1 MAISWNGKEHRYS
14 LHKLLDKALT
24 YSMSRSEA
32 EAHRDRFRSEIR
44 LGTFRG
50 LTADTRW
57 STGDPSAL
65 TFGDLADR
73 YLDGH
78 VRLPHRRPRGVQTME
93 RHVRLLRRVLLP
105 SGHGA
110 VVPLE
115 SRRFDSVTRA
125 DVEEIRRLSTLS
137 MPRAKGGVVGANRLL
152 ARLRHLFNW
161 AIAQGYVDHSPF
173 KRHGVTVVKLNGAA
187 ETPRDRRLD
196 EGDEDKLIAVAGP
209 RTQAIIIAALETGCR
224 IGELLSLQWGQVRW
238 TEGYILLN
246 AAKTK
251 TNEAR
256 SVPMT
261 SRLRAVMEMRRTDVT
276 GDDFPPTAYVFGNRI
291 GERTSYPAFKKGW
304 KQAYTKAG
312 ISGLHF
318 HDLRREFASR
328 LLETPGVSL
337 HDVADWVGHSNITT
351 TSRYLRTTGVRRQHV
366 ARRFEQSRNAMRPPT
381 SSGATEPP
389 TTQ

>member
-1 MAISWNGKEHRYS
+1 
-14 LHKLLDKALT
+14 
-24 YSMSRSEA
+24 
-32 EAHRDRFRSEIR
+32 
-44 LGTFRG
+44 
-50 LTADTRW
+50 
-57 STGDPSAL
+57 
-65 TFGDLADR
+65 
-73 YLDGH
+73 
-78 VRLPHRRPRGVQTME
+78 
-93 RHVRLLRRVLLP
+93 
-105 SGHGA
+105 
-110 VVPLE
+110 
-115 SRRFDSVTRA
+115 
-125 DVEEIRRLSTLS
+125 
-137 MPRAKGGVVGANRLL
+137 MPRTKGGVVGANRLL

-196 EGDEDKLIAVAGP
+196 EGDEEKLIAAAGP

-261 SRLRAVMEMRRTDVT
+261 SRMRGVLEMRRTDIS
-276 GDDFPPTAYVFGNRI
+276 GEDFPATAYVFGNRV
-291 GERTSYPAFKKGW
+291 GARTSYAAFKKGW
-304 KQAYTKAG
+304 KRAYTKAG
-312 ISGLHF
+312 ITGLHF

-337 HDVADWVGHSNITT
+337 HDVADWVGHSNVTT
-351 TSRYLRTTGVRRQHV
+351 TSRYLRTTGVRRQHI
-366 ARRFEQSRNAMRPPT
+366 ARKFEESRRLQIAADTGSR
-381 SSGATEPP
+381 EPP
-389 TTQ
+389 SSSSSITSH